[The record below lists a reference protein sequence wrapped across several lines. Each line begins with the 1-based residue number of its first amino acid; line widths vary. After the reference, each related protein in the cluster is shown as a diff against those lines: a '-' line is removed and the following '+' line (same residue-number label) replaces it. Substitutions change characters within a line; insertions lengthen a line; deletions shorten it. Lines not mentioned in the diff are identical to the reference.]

1 MLHTKEPVTVTIDG
15 KERTRTK
22 MTCAESGQSF
32 TLTRDGQN
40 CPFCG
45 QMFNL
50 MGQRITHK
58 GY

>member
-1 MLHTKEPVTVTIDG
+1 MHTKEMVTVTIDG

-22 MTCAESGQSF
+22 VTCAEGGQSF
-32 TLTRDGQN
+32 TLVRDGQT
-40 CPFCG
+40 CPSCG

>member
-1 MLHTKEPVTVTIDG
+1 MHSKEQVTVTIDG

-22 MTCAESGQSF
+22 MTCEESGQSF
-32 TLTRDGQN
+32 TLTRDGQT
-40 CPFCG
+40 CPACG

-50 MGQRITHK
+50 MGQRITHR

>member
-1 MLHTKEPVTVTIDG
+1 MMHSKETVLVTIDG

-22 MTCAESGQSF
+22 VTCEESGQSF
-32 TLTRDGQN
+32 TLMRDGQS
-40 CPFCG
+40 CPSCG

>member
-1 MLHTKEPVTVTIDG
+1 MHKKERVEVTIGG

-22 MTCAESGQSF
+22 VTCEESGQSF
-32 TLTRDGQN
+32 VLTHDGQT
-40 CPFCG
+40 CPSCG

-50 MGQRITHK
+50 LGQSITHR